1 MMIQTEVSK
10 SLSYEEPRMLLKA
23 VPVAEGSG

>member
-1 MMIQTEVSK
+1 MIQTEVSK

-23 VPVAEGSG
+23 IPGVEGSG